1 MSTIKIPINGQAPAN
16 PEAGTVVIFS
26 DGSNGGNLT
35 TLDNQGTKV
44 DLTKL
49 GTGSFEVKEL
59 DIEISA
65 AQLEAMSWE
74 EGLDPEAGLE
84 ILPAPGE
91 GKCHVLAFGG
101 VFASYVPQGEAWR
114 AEPYGAYRS
123 LDVYYGTPGYNGEYN
138 SETVVRIPLFKD
150 PTSSWTNQEYNKQA
164 DEKLY
169 EWNNQESLNMDF
181 DLNSTVYQ
189 PLSVK
194 APDQVTYG
202 IGVEVVNLNV
212 GSPLGSGLAK
222 TSYVNKALW
231 VATSGDIAKVAASTA
246 GGIKLRAWYATVDM
260 SDLVEAKRQLETPLP
275 EFQNPFMQVTPRTVY
290 NFSDIDFG
298 DIVLQKPT
306 FAEFDN
312 SPTSGLTPDL
322 EDYATEF
329 RAQRDEYLKSQNE
342 WILTRALKADGFIW
356 ETAGQQLPDRA
367 SVSQQPRPQFYGGRQ
382 WYAVPALNGPD
393 ATAFG
398 WPHRS
403 DNFIKAR
410 EPEELPYPSQTGT
423 KCLVAKANNGS
434 EDMIYDA
441 TSNRITGFTIT
452 NAGTGYLVG
461 DSLEISDGLIGGG
474 FAGEVS
480 EVGAGGEILAI
491 EITLNGL
498 TYGGWNWDPAT
509 TTVAVTSVGGANA
522 ALTPIFELGQW
533 LPESNYQLTIPGPFG
548 PLVLED
554 INSTRRATRDA
565 LLKATNEFV
574 LSMAPWTW
582 ASMYIPEFQIKKYK
596 L

>member
-1 MSTIKIPINGQAPAN
+1 MSTIKIPINGQALVN
-16 PEAGTVVIFS
+16 PKAGEVIIYS
-26 DGSNGGNLT
+26 DGNNGGNLT
-35 TLDNQGTKV
+35 TLNSQGRKV

-74 EGLDPEAGLE
+74 EGLDPLAGLE
-84 ILPAPGE
+84 ILPAPGP

-101 VFASYVPQGEAWR
+101 VFASYIPQGEAWR
-114 AEPYGAYRS
+114 AEPYGMYRS
-123 LDVYYGTPGYNGEYN
+123 LDIYYGTPGHTGEYN
-138 SETVVRIPLFKD
+138 SETVVRIPLFRD
-150 PTSSWTNQEYNKQA
+150 PTSSWKNQEYNKQS

-169 EWNNQESLNMDF
+169 EWNGQESLNMDF
-181 DLNSTVYQ
+181 ALNSTVYQ

-194 APDQVTYG
+194 APDQVTYTG
-202 IGVEVVNLNV
+202 DVEAINLNT
-212 GSPLGSGLAK
+212 GSPLGSGLAG
-222 TSYVNKALW
+222 TSYVNKAMY

-246 GGIKLRAWYATVDM
+246 GSIKLRAWYATVDM
-260 SDLVEAKRQLETPLP
+260 SDLVETGRQLETPLP

-306 FAEFDN
+306 YAEFDN
-312 SPTSGLTPDL
+312 SPTGGVTPDA

-329 RAQRDEYLKSQNE
+329 RAQRDAYLKTQNE

-356 ETAGQQLPDRA
+356 ELNGGQLTDRQK
-367 SVSQQPRPQFYGGRQ
+367 VSQQPRPQFFGGRQ
-382 WYAVPALNGPD
+382 WYAIPALNGPD
-393 ATAFG
+393 ATSFG

-423 KCLVAKANNGS
+423 RCLVAKAKLGS

-461 DSLEISDGLIGGG
+461 ETIEASDSGVGRGFLGEI
-474 FAGEVS
+474 S
-480 EVGAGGEILAI
+480 EVGAGGEILTI
-491 EITLNGL
+491 EIIVNEL

-509 TTVAVTSVGGANA
+509 TTISIISESGANA
-522 ALTPIFELGQW
+522 TLTPIFELGQW
-533 LPESNYQLTIPGPFG
+533 LPTWDYQLTIPGPFG
-548 PLVLED
+548 PLVLDD
-554 INSTRRATRDA
+554 IDTTRRAVRDA
-565 LLKATNEFV
+565 LLKAMNEFV
-574 LSMAPWTW
+574 LSTAPFTW
-582 ASMYIPEFQIKKYK
+582 AAMYIPEFQIKKYK

>member
-16 PEAGTVVIFS
+16 PEAGTVVIYS

-35 TLDNQGTKV
+35 TLNNQGTKV

-74 EGLDPEAGLE
+74 EGLDPLAGLE

-101 VFASYVPQGEAWR
+101 VFASYIPQGEAWR
-114 AEPYGAYRS
+114 AEPYGMYRS
-123 LDVYYGTPGYNGEYN
+123 LDIYYGTPGHTGEYN
-138 SETVVRIPLFKD
+138 SETVVRIPLFRD
-150 PTSSWTNQEYNKQA
+150 PTSSWKNQEYDKQP

-169 EWNNQESLNMDF
+169 EWNGQESLNMDF
-181 DLNSTVYQ
+181 ALNSTVYQ

-194 APDQVTYG
+194 APDQVTYAK
-202 IGVEVVNLNV
+202 GVEAVNLNV
-212 GSPLGSGLAK
+212 GSPLGSGLVG
-222 TSYVNKALW
+222 TSYVNKAMY
-231 VATSGDIAKVAASTA
+231 VATNGDIAKVAENTA
-246 GGIKLRAWYATVDM
+246 GTIKLRAWYATVDM
-260 SDLVEAKRQLETPLP
+260 SDLVEAGRQLETPLP

-312 SPTSGLTPDL
+312 SPASGVTPDA

-329 RAQRDEYLKSQNE
+329 RAQRDTYLKTQNE
-342 WILTRALKADGFIW
+342 WILTRALKADGFTW
-356 ETAGQQLPDRA
+356 ENGGQQLNDRA
-367 SVSQQPRPQFYGGRQ
+367 TVSQQPRPQFFGGRQ
-382 WYAVPALNGPD
+382 WYAIPALNGPD

-423 KCLVAKANNGS
+423 RCLVAKIKEGTG
-434 EDMIYDA
+434 DMIYDA

-461 DSLEISDGLIGGG
+461 DSLEISDGSNGKGC
-474 FAGEVS
+474 AAAVS

-509 TTVAVTSVGGANA
+509 TTALVTSEGGANA
-522 ALTPIFELGQW
+522 TVTPIFELGQW
-533 LPESNYQLTIPGPFG
+533 LPIESYQLTIPGPFG
-548 PLVLED
+548 PQILED
-554 INSTRRATRDA
+554 LDGTRRATRDA
-565 LLKATNEFV
+565 LLKAINEFV
-574 LSMAPWTW
+574 LSTAPWNW
-582 ASMYIPEFQIKKYK
+582 ANMYIPEFQIKKYK